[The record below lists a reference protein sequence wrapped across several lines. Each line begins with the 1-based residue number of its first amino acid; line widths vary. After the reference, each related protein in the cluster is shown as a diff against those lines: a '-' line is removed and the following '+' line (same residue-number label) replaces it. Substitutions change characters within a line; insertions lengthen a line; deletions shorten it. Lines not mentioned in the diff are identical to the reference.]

1 MMDGGL
7 RLFPVSAGSA
17 LEAANTTPLM
27 IMAAEGEGI
36 SRDVQPNS
44 RDRLPFCSL
53 TCHAAMAALPD
64 AFAGSNTQRR
74 APSSIQLETVADV
87 KFWPESGFVL
97 KSGVL

>member
-1 MMDGGL
+1 MTDGDL
-7 RLFPVSAGSA
+7 RLLPASAGSA
-17 LEAANTTPLM
+17 FEAANITPLT

-53 TCHAAMAALPD
+53 TCQAATAALPE
-64 AFAGSNTQRR
+64 AFKGSNTQRR

>member
-7 RLFPVSAGSA
+7 RLFPVSVGSA

-27 IMAAEGEGI
+27 IMAAEGEAI

-44 RDRLPFCSL
+44 RERLPLCSL
-53 TCHAAMAALPD
+53 TCHAAIAALPE

-74 APSSIQLETVADV
+74 APSSIQLETVAV
-87 KFWPESGFVL
+87 LKVWAASGFVL